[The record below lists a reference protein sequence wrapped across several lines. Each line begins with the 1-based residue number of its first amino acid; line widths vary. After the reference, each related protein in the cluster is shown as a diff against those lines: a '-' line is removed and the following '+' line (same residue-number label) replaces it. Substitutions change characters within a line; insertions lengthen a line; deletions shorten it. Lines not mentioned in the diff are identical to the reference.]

1 MAIVPLWILGSPDD
15 TPSQVWKKFFAR
27 QAIIFGVVALLI
39 LITILIV
46 HR

>member
-1 MAIVPLWILGSPDD
+1 MGYVPLWILGNPDD

-27 QAIIFGVVALLI
+27 QIVIFGVVALLI
-39 LITILIV
+39 LITVLVV